1 MSKSPG
7 HREHP
12 DHKVAE
18 QRLSERIQVE
28 VDGET
33 LADSSDVI
41 KVEEDGS
48 PVRYYFP
55 RSDVAM
61 NRLHRSA
68 TTSQCP
74 FKGTASYF
82 TIETNGKQ
90 LKDAVWSYEQPY
102 DEHAALAGRLAFY
115 DERLPELRIS
125 PRP

>member
-18 QRLSERIQVE
+18 RRLNERIRVAIAGQ
-28 VDGET
+28 T
-33 LADSSDVI
+33 IADSSDVI
-41 KVEEDGS
+41 KVEEDGN
-48 PVRYYFP
+48 PPRYYFP
-55 RSDVAM
+55 RSDVEM
-61 NRLHRSA
+61 NLLHASQ

-74 FKGTASYF
+74 FKGVARYF
-82 TIETNGKQ
+82 SIEAGGKQ
-90 LKDAVWSYEQPY
+90 LKDAIWSYEDPY

-115 DERLPELRIS
+115 DEKLPEISIS

>member
-1 MSKSPG
+1 MTRSPG

-18 QRLSERIQVE
+18 QRLSERIQVSIE
-28 VDGET
+28 GQT
-33 LADSSDVI
+33 IADSSDVI

-55 RSDVAM
+55 RADVDM
-61 NRLHRSA
+61 QRLERSA

-74 FKGTASYF
+74 FKGVANYF
-82 TIETNGKQ
+82 SIKLGDRE
-90 LKDAVWSYEQPY
+90 LRDALWSYEHPY
-102 DEHAALAGRLAFY
+102 EEHAALQERLAFY
-115 DERLPELRIS
+115 DDRLPEISIS

>member
-1 MSKSPG
+1 MTRAPG

-18 QRLSERIQVE
+18 RQLSERMRVS
-28 VDGET
+28 VAGAT

-41 KVEEDGS
+41 KVEEDGY

-55 RSDVAM
+55 RNDVDM
-61 NRLHRSA
+61 SRLRRSA

-74 FKGTASYF
+74 FKGVANYF
-82 TIETNGKQ
+82 SIDAGDKE
-90 LKDAVWSYEQPY
+90 LRDAVWSYEDPY
-102 DEHAALAGRLAFY
+102 EDHAALRGRLAFY
-115 DERLPELRIS
+115 DDKLPEISIS

>member
-1 MSKSPG
+1 MTQSPG

-18 QRLSERIQVE
+18 RRLSERLRVSVAGQAI
-28 VDGET
+28 
-33 LADSSDVI
+33 ADSSDVI

-55 RSDVAM
+55 RADVDM
-61 NRLHRSA
+61 KLLQRSA

-74 FKGTASYF
+74 FKGVAHYFSIQTA
-82 TIETNGKQ
+82 GKE
-90 LKDAVWSYEQPY
+90 LKDAIWSYENPY
-102 DEHAALAGRLAFY
+102 EEHLALKERLAFY
-115 DERLPELRIS
+115 DDRLPEISIS